1 MALLTQLAHSAS
13 ALVPLL
19 LPSIAAIIAL
29 ALLQRFHFFAPNPL
43 SNIPT
48 VGDEE
53 YPGYD
58 KKRQAYLTGKA
69 KDLYLEGY
77 NKFKHGLFRIVT
89 ANAGNVI
96 VVSPSFLGE
105 LKKLPDDVVSF
116 DAALDDIMHTKYTLI
131 PTHEAV
137 IPHTVKSSLTP
148 SLPRL
153 NPQISEEVQIAFS
166 QEIAPLISQVSESEW
181 APININSKLLRIV
194 AKVSG
199 RVFIGPEL
207 CHDERYLEAAVG
219 YTVSVMEAQRAV
231 EKMKP
236 WLRPFAAWRLPE
248 VKKLAEMEKDAT
260 AFLRPVVE
268 ARREKQR
275 KGHGEERD
283 NDMLQWLMDSADQGQ
298 GKAHGKWGEDTTTTR
313 KLARLQLAISF
324 AAIHTTTLVTTHAV
338 YSLAADK
345 GLQDTLREE
354 VRSVLKEHD
363 GVFTTSALQAM
374 KKTDSFLKET
384 MRFHPLGQTSFSR
397 KVLKTFVLSN
407 GQVMPKGS
415 TIEVPSYA
423 VSRDP
428 EVYANPDVFEPL
440 RFYNLRNEA
449 RGKGEVEQAAT
460 NQFVSVNKEFLT
472 FGYGRHACPGR
483 FFAANEIKM
492 ILANLVMTYEM
503 GLVEGETERYR
514 DWDIAAGT
522 IPDPTRDVM
531 FRKL

>member
-1 MALLTQLAHSAS
+1 MTLTQLAHSAS
-13 ALVPLL
+13 ALLPLV
-19 LPSIAAIIAL
+19 LPSIAAIIAF
-29 ALLQRFHFFAPNPL
+29 ALFQRFFAPNPL
-43 SNIPT
+43 SNLPI
-48 VGDEE
+48 VGEE
-53 YPGYD
+53 YHGYE
-58 KKRQAYLTGKA
+58 KKRQAYLTKA
-69 KDLYLEGY
+69 KDLYVEGY
-77 NKFKHGLFRIVT
+77 TKFKHGLFRIVT
-89 ANAGNVI
+89 PNAGNVI

-116 DAALDDIMHTKYTLI
+116 DAAVDDLMHTKYTLI
-131 PTHEAV
+131 STHETI

-153 NPQISEEVQIAFS
+153 NPQLSEEVQIACS
-166 QEIAPLISQVSESEW
+166 QEITPLISSSPSDW

-231 EKMKP
+231 EKMSP
-236 WLRPFAAWRLPE
+236 WLRPLAARRLKE
-248 VKKLAEMEKDAT
+248 VRKLAQMERDAT

-275 KGHGEERD
+275 KGEEKD

-298 GKAHGKWGEDTTTTR
+298 GKEHGKWGEDTTTTR
-313 KLARLQLAISF
+313 KLARLQLTISF

-338 YSLAADK
+338 YSLAADPE
-345 GLQDTLREE
+345 LQATLREE
-354 VRSVLKEHD
+354 VQSVLEEHN

-384 MRFHPLGQTSFSR
+384 MRFHPLGQTSFDR

-407 GQVMPKGS
+407 GQVIPKGS
-415 TIEVPSYA
+415 TIEVPNYA

-428 EVYANPDVFEPL
+428 EVYPNPDVFDPL

-460 NQFVSVNKEFLT
+460 NQFVSINKEFLT

-492 ILANLVMTYEM
+492 ILANLVLTYEM
-503 GLVEGETERYR
+503 GLVEGETERYK

-522 IPDPTRDVM
+522 IPDPTKDVM